1 MARKRDIAIGVI
13 IAVCFLFFV
22 GIMLVSFMEM
32 YGGDSDLFAFEDRIA
47 IVDVVGA
54 ITSSDEVVRQIKK
67 YGDDGSIAAILIH
80 VDSPGGGVAV
90 TQEIYDELMRVR
102 IEKEKLIVVSM
113 SSVGASGG
121 YYLSCAADQIIANP
135 GTLTGSIGVILDYMI
150 LEGLAD
156 KVGISHETIKSGDVK
171 DVGSPWR
178 QPTEKDRQMLQ
189 AAIDDT
195 YEQFVEVVMEGRNLT
210 REEVL
215 EIADGSIFTG
225 RQALDLGLVDRLGSY
240 EEAIR
245 ITAELVGIEG
255 EPSTIKERPRRRATL
270 WDVLQGTVLGFVE
283 ERVLAP
289 GPELKYLFR

>member
-1 MARKRDIAIGVI
+1 
-13 IAVCFLFFV
+13 
-22 GIMLVSFMEM
+22 
-32 YGGDSDLFAFEDRIA
+32 
-47 IVDVVGA
+47 
-54 ITSSDEVVRQIKK
+54 
-67 YGDDGSIAAILIH
+67 
-80 VDSPGGGVAV
+80 
-90 TQEIYDELMRVR
+90 
-102 IEKEKLIVVSM
+102 
-113 SSVGASGG
+113 
-121 YYLSCAADQIIANP
+121 
-135 GTLTGSIGVILDYMI
+135 
-150 LEGLAD
+150 
-156 KVGISHETIKSGDVK
+156 
-171 DVGSPWR
+171 
-178 QPTEKDRQMLQ
+178 MLQ